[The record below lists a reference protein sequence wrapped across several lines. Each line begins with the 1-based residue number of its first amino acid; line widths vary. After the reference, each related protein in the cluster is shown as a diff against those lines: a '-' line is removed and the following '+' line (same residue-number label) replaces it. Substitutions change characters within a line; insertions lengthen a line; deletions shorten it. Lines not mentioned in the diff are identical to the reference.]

1 MTKNNSNFLWALYNQ
16 SKIEYFWDV
25 KCLGPCEAVTVCK
38 AGYWL
43 VDWQVLSTWNTSPQ
57 TSVLIRNFTN
67 TGANLVISLTPLTSH
82 LSPLTSL
89 HNLVFSVPREP
100 APGDGAPVSLQAGR
114 HRQHLLSLS
123 QLLPCSKHILV
134 HQWEQG
140 RTPQFVSLLYG
151 RIINQWH
158 CHVS

>member
-38 AGYWL
+38 TGYWL

-82 LSPLTSL
+82 LSPLASHLSPLYTTL
-89 HNLVFSVPREP
+89 CSVSPESRP
-100 APGDGAPVSLQAGR
+100 QVTGLQSHYKPGDTVNISCLCPSSFPAANISWFINGNKVG
-114 HRQHLLSLS
+114 HHSLS
-123 QLLPCSKHILV
+123 HFYTGA
-134 HQWEQG
+134 H
-140 RTPQFVSLLYG
+140 Y
-151 RIINQWH
+151 
-158 CHVS
+158 

>member
-25 KCLGPCEAVTVCK
+25 KCLGPCEAVTICK

-67 TGANLVISLTPLTSH
+67 TGANLVISSTPLTSH
-82 LSPLTSL
+82 LSTQPCVQCPQRAGPRWRGSSLTTSRATPSTSPVSVPAPSLQQTYPGSSMGTRSDTTVCLTSI
-89 HNLVFSVPREP
+89 
-100 APGDGAPVSLQAGR
+100 Q
-114 HRQHLLSLS
+114 
-123 QLLPCSKHILV
+123 
-134 HQWEQG
+134 
-140 RTPQFVSLLYG
+140 G
-151 RIINQWH
+151 RIIDQWH